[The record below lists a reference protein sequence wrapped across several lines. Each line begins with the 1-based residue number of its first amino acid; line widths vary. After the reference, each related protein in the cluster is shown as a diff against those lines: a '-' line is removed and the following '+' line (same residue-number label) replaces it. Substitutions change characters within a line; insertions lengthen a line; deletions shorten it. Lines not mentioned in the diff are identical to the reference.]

1 MKGATPK
8 QLPHAKVVQKNRPL
22 AGVIQPS
29 RGAPQHRRDVEG
41 EFTLIEFNS
50 EVAPG
55 SNVLG
60 CHAGEA
66 GKGQM
71 VGPPRR
77 GGQLLA
83 ARSEKRGGGGKKSEV
98 DAGKVA

>member
-1 MKGATPK
+1 M
-8 QLPHAKVVQKNRPL
+8 
-22 AGVIQPS
+22 
-29 RGAPQHRRDVEG
+29 
-41 EFTLIEFNS
+41 IEFNS

-66 GKGQM
+66 GKEGQM